1 MTDPYGFPDGKCLR
15 NKLDIEDPE
24 AFKQV
29 EARIVSIRDVELA
42 RQSLPGDSLMS
53 GHRRCWEPWKPMAGC
68 SA

>member
-42 RQSLPGDSLMS
+42 RQVSLAI
-53 GHRRCWEPWKPMAGC
+53 R
-68 SA
+68 